1 MQRHPAKKI
10 IIKIL
15 IKKFKDPMKEYSA
28 CCKHARDTKKKDR
41 ERKTENTGN
50 TPNWKLPHYNIPDNL
65 LNSKNDQSRG

>member
-1 MQRHPAKKI
+1 
-10 IIKIL
+10 
-15 IKKFKDPMKEYSA
+15 MKEYSA

-65 LNSKNDQSRG
+65 LNSKSDDQSRG